1 MDAMGLQSYN
11 STLHLSRSPYYEMR
25 ISHQSSYALMH
36 APRCSKPC
44 SSINYGGG
52 GGALLI
58 YAGAKNGGSHHHYH
72 HHHHHHSL
80 RHHHHHEDP
89 LMARNL
95 ASANNIGG
103 FRPSLVFRNPANTS
117 HKYTASSSS
126 SSSRTQ
132 ELLEPSFLEPLECVG
147 PHDLQYEQYE
157 QESSPSGLA
166 IVPFLH
172 DKNIFITGATGFVAK
187 GIYYDQCL
195 LH

>member
-1 MDAMGLQSYN
+1 MVAMSSQLIS
-11 STLHLSRSPYYEMR
+11 SPKYQMH
-25 ISHQSSYALMH
+25 INPQSSHVFIH
-36 APRCSKPC
+36 APRYSKPC
-44 SSINYGGG
+44 CSFNYR
-52 GGALLI
+52 GGALAI
-58 YAGAKNGGSHHHYH
+58 QAGAKNGGSHNH
-72 HHHHHHSL
+72 HHHGHD
-80 RHHHHHEDP
+80 EDL
-89 LMARNL
+89 LMARKL

-103 FRPSLVFRNPANTS
+103 FRPSLALRNPANTS

-132 ELLEPSFLEPLECVG
+132 ELLEPSFLERLECVG